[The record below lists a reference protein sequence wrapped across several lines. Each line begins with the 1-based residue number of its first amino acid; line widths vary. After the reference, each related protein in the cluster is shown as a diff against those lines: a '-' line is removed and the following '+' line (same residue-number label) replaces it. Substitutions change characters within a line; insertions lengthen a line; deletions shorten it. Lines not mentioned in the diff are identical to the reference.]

1 MTYAFIRDIPI
12 NESQYREVQA
22 AIGDET
28 PKGLIAHLVLRQE
41 AGLRYL
47 DVWDSEADW
56 EAFQDERVNPAVRA
70 MMTAHGITPP
80 STPVPQQAV
89 EVVHAWVS

>member
-12 NESQYREVQA
+12 DESQYREVQA

-70 MMTAHGITPP
+70 MMTADGITPP
-80 STPVPQQAV
+80 STPVPRQAV
-89 EVVHAWVS
+89 EVIHAWVS